1 MVKNKNLLIESGE
14 LEDDFNN
21 HFLSHFGFYD
31 KNLSEYEYGKYH
43 NRWSLEMPKGVA
55 VLMNDKGLTAFP
67 VEGYHVKL
75 VLEGKV
81 YELRE
86 IR

>member
-1 MVKNKNLLIESGE
+1 MEFRDAQRI
-14 LEDDFNN
+14 
-21 HFLSHFGFYD
+21 
-31 KNLSEYEYGKYH
+31 
-43 NRWSLEMPKGVA
+43 A

-75 VLEGKV
+75 VLDNKI

-86 IR
+86 ADERS

>member
-1 MVKNKNLLIESGE
+1 MQLESLRKITQRKLIAEQEENNNGKNKNLLIESGE

-43 NRWSLEMPKGVA
+43 NRWSLEMPKG
-55 VLMNDKGLTAFP
+55 LQS
-67 VEGYHVKL
+67 
-75 VLEGKV
+75 
-81 YELRE
+81 
-86 IR
+86 